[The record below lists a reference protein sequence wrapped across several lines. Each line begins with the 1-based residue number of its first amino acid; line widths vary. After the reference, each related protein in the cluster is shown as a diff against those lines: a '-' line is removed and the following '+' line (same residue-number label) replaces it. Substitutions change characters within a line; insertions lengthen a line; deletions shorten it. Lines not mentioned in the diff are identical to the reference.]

1 MPTNSAAEPT
11 LAHKKSSQA
20 TIAAT
25 LRHDDE
31 DKASVSDKKIDID
44 EKTQQAEK
52 GEDAPSIKVNHR
64 WTIYDPFNSAPPPPP
79 PKTMDDAETI
89 RLAKANFLSTFTF
102 WWIRPLLVLGYKREL
117 QATDLPKMDPTRE
130 SGYLADKFE
139 ANFAKRR
146 KAVED
151 WNRALDNGSY
161 QPTVFV
167 RLRWRINEM
176 LGFGTRDGRRKVGLA
191 LALSDTF
198 FWEFW
203 SAGIF
208 KVLAD
213 GAQVTSPLVMR
224 QIIRQTQ
231 NAYAAKQAGQ
241 PLPPVN
247 PAVGAAIGLFFMQI
261 WVSYFQANTFARSG
275 QVGVQARAALIASL
289 YRKAFRMNGKAR
301 TTLTNAKLTS
311 HISTSI
317 SRIDWA
323 STFFHFSWT
332 TLIQLVEVIIILLC
346 TIGVSSLAGIALVLV
361 ALPMQTYAMRQ
372 LFRGRQQA
380 QVFTDE
386 RIKTISELLSGIRI
400 VKFFAWERPIL
411 AKVATSRK
419 RELGKVRKLLSIRAA
434 NQAIAMS
441 IPLLASVLV
450 FAVYSLTGHSQ
461 DPAEIWTAIS
471 LLTLLRQPLMMLPN
485 SLSTMVDASSALQN
499 LVPAFVAEELPEK
512 LFEIDEKAELALEV
526 RDATFEWETSPP
538 PALGGKGA
546 KGKGGKKA
554 AKLDMQEKPAGKD
567 DPPSRVEDVNL
578 RVPRG
583 QLLCIVGS
591 VGSGKSSLLQG
602 CIGEMRRVKG
612 EIVFGG
618 RIAYC
623 SQSAWILNT
632 TVRENILFGRP
643 FDETRYWD
651 CIRAACLLTD
661 LDMLPSG
668 DMTEIGEKGIT
679 LSGGQRQR
687 VSIARA
693 LYCDADIYLL
703 DDILSAVDAHVGYH
717 IFQHAIQGM
726 LKDKTVI
733 LVTHALQYLAEADNV
748 AVMEGGRIAEEGSFD
763 ALLNSKSAFSR
774 FAHEYGV
781 VNAVAKPDENE
792 KEDDTI
798 SSEGPDESEATN
810 TQSGKD
816 EKNPELAAAGKKYGS
831 SRPLVQKEE
840 QATGSVKYS
849 TWYTFAKAAKGL
861 ITVPLVVFSL
871 TLMSASQTLSQF
883 SLTWWQHN
891 NWNLGSNTYI
901 GLYAALGISTALF
914 TFLLGLSTV
923 WFGTA
928 AARTLHNMALRQ
940 VTQAPMTYF
949 DQTPLGRIMNRFS
962 KDTDNLDSR
971 LNDSLRMA
979 LATVAQIAA
988 AVIMISIVYPYF
1000 LIPVAAI
1007 AVLFVTTSNW
1017 YRPSARAIK
1026 RHDAVL
1032 RSFLFAWFGESLTGL
1047 PTIRAFGEQE
1057 RFLRGNEKYIDL
1069 ENRAWFL
1076 VPINQRFLATLIDTL
1091 GATLVLVVAAVA
1103 VAERT
1108 TIAPSKTGLILSVTL
1123 GMQQAVTM
1131 LVRQTA
1137 EVENNMSSIER
1148 FEFYAKKLPQEAALD
1163 IPSTAPPSDWPSQ
1176 GSISMRN
1183 VELRYRPEL
1192 PAVIRN
1198 FNLEVRAG
1206 EKIGVVGRTGA
1217 GKSTLTQALFR
1228 IIELSKG
1235 TIEIDGIDIRTLG
1248 LTQLRERL
1256 SIIPQEP
1263 LLFNGTI
1270 RTNLDPFG
1278 LYDDARLWDA
1288 LRRSW
1293 LVDRKAGVDNV
1304 AEPSRFT
1311 LDTPI
1316 EDEGANLS
1324 VGERS
1329 LVSLARALVR
1339 DSKIVCLDEAT
1350 ASVDLE
1356 TDARIQATIRS
1367 EFRDKTLL
1375 TIAHRIQT
1383 ILGSDRI
1390 LVMDRGEIS
1399 AFAPPLEL
1407 FDRQDGIFH
1416 SLCVQSNISREDIL
1430 KAQAA

>member
-1 MPTNSAAEPT
+1 MKADTATATDTT
-11 LAHKKSSQA
+11 LAHAKSSRA
-20 TIAAT
+20 PT
-25 LRHDDE
+25 LVSSPLHDVED
-31 DKASVSDKKIDID
+31 DKASTDGANGID
-44 EKTQQAEK
+44 EEK
-52 GEDAPSIKVNHR
+52 GRQQEERVQTDRIKTNHR
-64 WTIYDPFNSAPPPPP
+64 WTIYDPFNFKPPPPP

-89 RLAKANFLSTFTF
+89 RLANANFLSKFTF
-102 WWIRPLLVLGYKREL
+102 WWIKPLLVLGYKREL
-117 QATDLPKMDPTRE
+117 QATDLPKMDSTRE

-151 WNRALDNGSY
+151 WNRALDDGSY
-161 QPTVFV
+161 KPTAFV
-167 RLRWRINEM
+167 RTRWRLNEM
-176 LGFGTRDGRRKVGLA
+176 LGFGRRDGRRQVGLA

-203 SAGIF
+203 SAGVF

-231 NAYAAKQAGQ
+231 KAWAAKQAGQ
-241 PLPPVN
+241 PLPPIN
-247 PAVGAAIGLFFMQI
+247 PAVGAAIGLFLMQI

-332 TLIQLVEVIIILLC
+332 TLIQLIEVIIILLC
-346 TIGVSSLAGIALVLV
+346 TIGVSSLAGIALVIV

-372 LFRGRQQA
+372 LFKGRQQA

-400 VKFFAWERPIL
+400 VKFFAWEKPIL
-411 AKVATSRK
+411 ANVATSRK

-441 IPLLASVLV
+441 IPLLSSVLV
-450 FAVYSLTGHSQ
+450 FAVYSLTGHTQ
-461 DPAEIWTAIS
+461 NPAEIWTSLS

-485 SLSTMVDASSALQN
+485 SLSTATDAYSALKN
-499 LVPAFVAEELPEK
+499 LVPVFVAEELPEK
-512 LFEIDEKAELALEV
+512 LFEIDEQAKFALEV
-526 RDATFEWETSPP
+526 RDATFGWETSPP
-538 PALGGKGA
+538 PAVSGKGS
-546 KGKGGKKA
+546 KGKFGKKA
-554 AKLDMQEKPAGKD
+554 TKATTPSKTSEKE
-567 DPPSRVEDVNL
+567 DPPSRVEDINL
-578 RVPRG
+578 RVARG
-583 QLLCIVGS
+583 QLLCVVGS

-612 EIVFGG
+612 EVIFGG

-623 SQSAWILNT
+623 AQSAWILNT
-632 TVRENILFGRP
+632 TVRENILFGRN
-643 FDETRYWD
+643 FDEKRYWD

-661 LDMLPSG
+661 LDQLPSG

-687 VSIARA
+687 VSIART
-693 LYCDADIYLL
+693 LYFDAEVVLL
-703 DDILSAVDAHVGYH
+703 DDPLSAVDAHVGHH

-726 LKDKTVI
+726 LKEKTVI
-733 LVTHALQYLAEADNV
+733 LVTHALQYLAQADKV
-748 AVMEGGRIAEEGSFD
+748 IVMENGRIAEEGSFAD
-763 ALLNSKSAFSR
+763 LLKSESAFSR

-781 VNAVAKPDENE
+781 VNSVAATEEKTKVDDSDE
-792 KEDDTI
+792 DTEAGSDRI
-798 SSEGPDESEATN
+798 EES
-810 TQSGKD
+810 
-816 EKNPELAAAGKKYGS
+816 NPELAAGKTYGS

-840 QATGSVKYS
+840 QATGSVKLS
-849 TWYTFAKAAKGL
+849 TWYTFAKAANGL
-861 ITVPLVVFSL
+861 VTVPSVLLSL
-871 TLMSASQTLSQF
+871 TLMAASQILSQF
-883 SLTWWQHN
+883 ALTWWQSN
-891 NWNLGSNTYI
+891 NWGLGSNAYI
-901 GLYAALGISTALF
+901 GIYAALGISSALF
-914 TFLLGLSTV
+914 TFLLGLATV

-928 AARTLHNMALRQ
+928 AARTLHNMALKQ
-940 VTQAPMTYF
+940 VIQAPMTYF

-1000 LIPVAAI
+1000 LIPVAAV
-1007 AVLFVTTSNW
+1007 AYLFVTTSNF

-1026 RHDAVL
+1026 RHDATL

-1076 VPINQRFLATLIDTL
+1076 TPINQRFLATLIDTL
-1091 GATLVLVVAAVA
+1091 GALLVLVVAIVA

-1108 TIAPSKTGLILSVTL
+1108 TIPPSKTGLTLSVTL

-1163 IPSTAPPSDWPSQ
+1163 LPSTAPPPGWPSQ
-1176 GSISMRN
+1176 GRISMRN
-1183 VELRYRPEL
+1183 VVIRYRPEL
-1192 PAVIRN
+1192 PAVLRN
-1198 FNLEVRAG
+1198 LTLEIGAG
-1206 EKIGVVGRTGA
+1206 EKIGVVGQTGA

-1228 IIELSKG
+1228 ILELSEG
-1235 TIEIDGIDIRTLG
+1235 SIEIDGIDIRTLG

-1278 LYDDARLWDA
+1278 HYDDARLWDA

-1293 LVDRKAGVDNV
+1293 LVERKAG
-1304 AEPSRFT
+1304 AGETAAGASRFT

-1416 SLCVQSNISREDIL
+1416 SLCVQSNISRDDIL
-1430 KAQAA
+1430 KAQAP

>member
-1 MPTNSAAEPT
+1 MKAATIVARSSQGT
-11 LAHKKSSQA
+11 LASSP
-20 TIAAT
+20 
-25 LRHDDE
+25 LRDDGE
-31 DKASVSDKKIDID
+31 DKGSVSAEDKDAL
-44 EKTQQAEK
+44 EQARQAEE
-52 GEDAPSIKVNHR
+52 GEPIEKIKINHR
-64 WTIYDPFNSAPPPPP
+64 WTIYDPFDFGPPPPP

-89 RLAKANFLSTFTF
+89 RLASANFLSKFTF

-139 ANFAKRR
+139 INFEKRR

-151 WNRALDNGSY
+151 WNRALDDGTY
-161 QPTVFV
+161 QPTALV
-167 RLRWRINEM
+167 RARWRLNEM
-176 LGFGTRDGRRKVGLA
+176 LGFGRRGGRRNVGLA

-213 GAQVTSPLVMR
+213 AAQVTSPLVMR

-231 NAYAAKQAGQ
+231 KAWAAKQAAQ

-247 PAVGAAIGLFFMQI
+247 PAVGAAIGLFLMQI

-332 TLIQLVEVIIILLC
+332 TLIQLAEVIIILLC

-372 LFRGRQQA
+372 LFKGRQQA

-386 RIKTISELLSGIRI
+386 RIKSISELLSGIRI
-400 VKFFAWERPIL
+400 VKFFAWEKPIL
-411 AKVATSRK
+411 DKVATSRK
-419 RELGKVRKLLSIRAA
+419 RELGKVRKLLAIRAA

-461 DPAEIWTAIS
+461 NPAEIWTS
-471 LLTLLRQPLMMLPN
+471 LALLNLLRAPLMMLPN
-485 SLSTMVDASSALQN
+485 SLSTMTDALSALTN
-499 LVPAFVAEELPEK
+499 LVPVFVAEELPEK

-538 PALGGKGA
+538 PASGA
-546 KGKGGKKA
+546 KGRKPKSGKKA
-554 AKLDMQEKPAGKD
+554 SKVVAAEKTEKD
-567 DPPSRVEDVNL
+567 ESPSRLEDINL

-612 EIVFGG
+612 EVVFGG

-623 SQSAWILNT
+623 AQSAWILNT
-632 TVRENILFGRP
+632 TVRENIIFGRE
-643 FDETRYWD
+643 FDETRYWN

-661 LDMLPSG
+661 LDQLPAG

-687 VSIARA
+687 VSIART
-693 LYCDADIYLL
+693 LYYDADVVLL
-703 DDILSAVDAHVGYH
+703 DDPLSAVDAHVGNH

-733 LVTHALQYLAEADNV
+733 LVTHALQYLAHADNV
-748 AVMEGGRIAEEGSFD
+748 IVMENGRIAEEGSFD
-763 ALLNSKSAFSR
+763 ALLNSNSAFSR

-781 VNAVAKPDENE
+781 VNAVAQ
-792 KEDDTI
+792 T
-798 SSEGPDESEATN
+798 
-810 TQSGKD
+810 D
-816 EKNPELAAAGKKYGS
+816 EKAQQDEVDEVMDEETETEKSKTEEINPEMAAGKTYGS

-840 QATGSVKYS
+840 QATGSIKLS
-849 TWYTFAKAAKGL
+849 TWYTFAKAANGL
-861 ITVPLVVFSL
+861 FTVPAVLLSL
-871 TLMSASQTLSQF
+871 TLMSASQILSQF
-883 SLTWWQHN
+883 ALTWWQNN
-891 NWNLGSNTYI
+891 NWGLGSNTYI
-901 GLYAALGISTALF
+901 GVYAALGISSALF
-914 TFLLGLSTV
+914 TFLLGLATV

-928 AARTLHNMALRQ
+928 AARTLHNMAMKQ
-940 VTQAPMTYF
+940 VIQAPMTYF

-1007 AVLFVTTSNW
+1007 AYLFVTTSNF

-1026 RHDAVL
+1026 RHDATL

-1076 VPINQRFLATLIDTL
+1076 TPINQRFLATLIDTL
-1091 GATLVLVVAAVA
+1091 GALLVLVVAIVA

-1108 TIAPSKTGLILSVTL
+1108 TIPPSKTGLILSVTL
-1123 GMQQAVTM
+1123 AMQQAVTM

-1137 EVENNMSSIER
+1137 EVENNMASIER

-1163 IPSTAPPSDWPSQ
+1163 LPSTAPPPEWPSQ
-1176 GSISMRN
+1176 GRISMRN

-1198 FNLEVRAG
+1198 FTLEIGAG
-1206 EKIGVVGRTGA
+1206 EKVGVVGRTGA
-1217 GKSTLTQALFR
+1217 GKSTLTQAMFR
-1228 IIELSKG
+1228 IVELSEG
-1235 TIEIDGIDIRTLG
+1235 TIEIDDIDIRTLG

-1270 RTNLDPFG
+1270 RSNLDPFG

-1293 LVDRKAGVDNV
+1293 LVDRTSGTDNV
-1304 AEPSRFT
+1304 AEASRFT

-1407 FDRQDGIFH
+1407 FDRHDGIFY
-1416 SLCVQSNISREDIL
+1416 SLCVQSNISRDDIL
-1430 KAQAA
+1430 KAQAF